1 MEQINISRLHVL
13 KNELENELKKNA
25 NMNVEE
31 YTEYLKI
38 NGYQLDINLTNSGAL
53 LNKFSKEQLLELL
66 LLFKIYE
73 QEQRYESV
81 EFVATLPANI
91 NSKFRKTISVVRQII
106 LEAQK
111 EILITGYAIS
121 EYFDEIFSVIINK
134 NLSGVNIKFFV
145 DDNINNLSYMETIKN
160 LKGLNNLELYK
171 YQKNES
177 LSSLHAK
184 VIVVDNQKAFVS
196 SSNLSYNGMVN
207 NVEIGTI
214 IRGAKVREID
224 NLFKQLIDN
233 KYFIKIV

>member
-1 MEQINISRLHVL
+1 MEQINISRLYVL
-13 KNELENELKKNA
+13 KNVLENELKKHA
-25 NMNVEE
+25 DMNVEE
-31 YTEYLKI
+31 YTEHLKI
-38 NGYQLDINLTNSGAL
+38 NGYQLDVNLTNSSTL
-53 LNKFSKEQLLELL
+53 LHKLSKEQLLELL

-73 QEQRYESV
+73 QEQTQESV

-91 NSKFRKTISVVRQII
+91 DSRFRKTISVVRQII

-134 NLSGVNIKFFV
+134 NLSGVNIKFFI
-145 DDNINNLSYMETIKN
+145 DDNTKNLSYMKTITNRKD
-160 LKGLNNLELYK
+160 LTNLELYK
-171 YQKNES
+171 YQKSES

-214 IRGAKVREID
+214 IIGEKVREID
-224 NLFKQLIDN
+224 NLFKQLIAN

>member
-13 KNELENELKKNA
+13 KNVLEKELKKNA

-233 KYFIKIV
+233 RYFIKIV